1 MAKAVINI
9 KANREI
15 KESAQKLADELGLSL
30 SDVLNASLRNFIRT
44 REVKFSAIPEM
55 TSEFERLLGG
65 VEHDIKSKKNLS
77 RTLRSE
83 AEVSHHL
90 DNLS

>member
-55 TSEFERLLGG
+55 TMELERLLGG
-65 VEHDIKSKKNLS
+65 VERDIGAKKNLS
-77 RTLRSE
+77 QALRGK
-83 AEVSHHL
+83 ADVVRHL
-90 DNLS
+90 DSL